1 MKKLL
6 LSILLVSASF
16 GLTKAQTTIL
26 SEDFEGGAVPASW
39 NNITNATDG
48 GWIVGDAAT
57 LSTASFPIDAHT
69 TIAATNDDA
78 CNCDKSND
86 IITTGTIDLSAQT
99 TVFMSFASYFYD
111 LSYSGINEDGEV
123 VVSTD
128 GGSTWTSVYTVPANT
143 GSWQTDFVNLSA
155 FAGNANVQVGFKYN
169 DNGGWL
175 YGFAIDDVL
184 IYAPQQGTDLSV
196 SNTIVGKLDA
206 RPAFAAYAKYLTG
219 LPLTIKTT
227 LTNSG
232 TTTITSFDYSWT
244 DGININNQSVT
255 GVNIAPLA
263 NYEITATVPY
273 TTLAGGTNIA
283 TTISNVNNGAVEL
296 STVNNSASFDVE
308 GVTAAPGKVFFAEE
322 GTGTWCQWCPRG
334 AVYMDYMKNTY
345 SSQFVGVAVHNN
357 ASDPMRIA
365 AYDLGITALV
375 SGFPSSL
382 PNRMPEVDPS
392 QLEASF
398 LDYISIAPDVLV
410 SGTATCNTVS
420 NVINIELAANF
431 NISAT
436 GDYRFMAVVAED
448 DVTGT
453 AGGYIQQNAYG
464 NNANGPM
471 GGFELL
477 STAVPAAQMHYNFV
491 NRALLG
497 TFNGQA
503 GSIPAAV
510 VPGSPYT
517 YSFTATAAST
527 WDKSQLYVAGVVI
540 DGSTG
545 LVMNAIKLPVTLTTG
560 VNNISN
566 TLSNAYVF
574 MSSSDDLNLALQ
586 LTKQSDV
593 TINITDV
600 TGKVVLTQQLNNVNK
615 GDKFAWN
622 IASLAQGMYNLTA
635 TSAEGKVSLKFVK

>member
-1 MKKLL
+1 MHNGANDPMK
-6 LSILLVSASF
+6 IVAYDAGVSA
-16 GLTKAQTTIL
+16 L
-26 SEDFEGGAVPASW
+26 V
-39 NNITNATDG
+39 
-48 GWIVGDAAT
+48 
-57 LSTASFPIDAHT
+57 
-69 TIAATNDDA
+69 
-78 CNCDKSND
+78 
-86 IITTGTIDLSAQT
+86 
-99 TVFMSFASYFYD
+99 
-111 LSYSGINEDGEV
+111 
-123 VVSTD
+123 
-128 GGSTWTSVYTVPANT
+128 
-143 GSWQTDFVNLSA
+143 
-155 FAGNANVQVGFKYN
+155 AGY
-169 DNGGWL
+169 
-175 YGFAIDDVL
+175 
-184 IYAPQQGTDLSV
+184 
-196 SNTIVGKLDA
+196 
-206 RPAFAAYAKYLTG
+206 
-219 LPLTIKTT
+219 
-227 LTNSG
+227 
-232 TTTITSFDYSWT
+232 
-244 DGININNQSVT
+244 
-255 GVNIAPLA
+255 
-263 NYEITATVPY
+263 
-273 TTLAGGTNIA
+273 
-283 TTISNVNNGAVEL
+283 
-296 STVNNSASFDVE
+296 
-308 GVTAAPGKVFFAEE
+308 
-322 GTGTWCQWCPRG
+322 
-334 AVYMDYMKNTY
+334 
-345 SSQFVGVAVHNN
+345 
-357 ASDPMRIA
+357 
-365 AYDLGITALV
+365 
-375 SGFPSSL
+375 PSSL